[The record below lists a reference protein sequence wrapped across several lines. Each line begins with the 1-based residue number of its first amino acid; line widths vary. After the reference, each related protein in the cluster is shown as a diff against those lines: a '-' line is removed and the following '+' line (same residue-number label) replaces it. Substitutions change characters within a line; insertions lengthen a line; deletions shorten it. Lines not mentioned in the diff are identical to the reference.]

1 MIKLAFCRTRTS
13 SIDMFVEVID
23 RITTIRGKRGR
34 IKFDSLV
41 SDSLNRETKLSFTFE
56 TKRSNAIL

>member
-41 SDSLNRETKLSFTFE
+41 SDSLNRETEL
-56 TKRSNAIL
+56 